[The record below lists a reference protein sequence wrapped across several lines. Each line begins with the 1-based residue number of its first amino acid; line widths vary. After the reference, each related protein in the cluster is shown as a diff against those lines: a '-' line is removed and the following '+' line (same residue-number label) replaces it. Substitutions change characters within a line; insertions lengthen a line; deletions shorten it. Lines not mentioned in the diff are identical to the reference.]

1 MCWTR
6 PPGGRRCN
14 GHPLLYAMFTWPKEV
29 PPGLGLDGGGSTH
42 GVYTGSSKTRIARM
56 AADRR
61 EAIFYFIL
69 ILF

>member
-1 MCWTR
+1 
-6 PPGGRRCN
+6 
-14 GHPLLYAMFTWPKEV
+14 MFTWPKEV

-61 EAIFYFIL
+61 EAIFIIIL